1 MDANGGREKEGG
13 KTDEN
18 ISAKLNA
25 SVEYMNIEGGG
36 RQEENV
42 DQKNTLSFK
51 WDAITEMDE
60 HNRPI
65 HTFQVCNVME
75 PNQNNWLRSNWISRQ
90 AAQKIYVELRFTLR
104 DCNSIPWV
112 SGTCKETFNLF
123 YHEMDEAHSVKF
135 KPSQYTKIDTIAADE
150 SFTQMDLGDRILK
163 LNTEVREVG
172 PMTKKGFYLAF
183 QDIGACIALVSVRV
197 YYKKC
202 PFTLMNLAS
211 FPDTVPRVDSS
222 SLVEVRG
229 ACIDHAEERD
239 TPKLFCGAD
248 GDWLV
253 PLGRCVCSIGYEEID
268 GSCVVFDHQLSEGL
282 SQGERLP
289 QPAWSQFDPEPSDM
303 SFRSAKP
310 PSCTCSC
317 IAIKRAEVDLETCR
331 PGFYKAYAGII
342 KCSKCPPHSF
352 SYGEGASICRCEKGF
367 FRAEKDPSTMACT
380 RPPSPPR
387 NPMFNMNDTC
397 LMLEWSPPSDTGG
410 RRDLTYNVQCKRC
423 GPGPNQCQLCEDELR
438 FLPRPLGLTN
448 ATVTVTDFSSHANY
462 TFEIESLNGV
472 SDMSTFPRQVAIIT
486 VSTDQGEGL
495 NQRKQFG
502 RDGGKAFN
510 TIILQQPVTK
520 CFLLSLKTPTCN
532 WILDFLTER
541 PQSAYI
547 SSAAPQTIRLST
559 VDLSDSLRGTR
570 ALGTRAQSSAA
581 GGPNY
586 PMLWVF
592 EDVVRGNLVSS
603 CSGRR
608 RLEGKF
614 NLHYYLRPTRD
625 WIATW
630 PLPSDLQSERL
641 RDEKN
646 KMRGKKEMR
655 EEINKDSHHREG
667 GPSLVGAVKKDWA
680 SPNSIALSWQQ
691 PQETTLPITDYEV
704 KYYEKEQE
712 QLSYSSTHTRAPS
725 VIVSGLKPATWYIF
739 SVRTRT
745 AASDMASDQ
754 GQVLVIV
761 TAAVGGFTLLI
772 ILTLFL
778 LITGSVERNLHSIE
792 MQENMHLRINA
803 SNVVLLPETDES
815 FHSSGPE
822 TEREEELRND
832 CTEQANMYCSS
843 ARQARERREMPD
855 YVKSSKARRPT
866 CDAVATSEPHV
877 CTDTADLCPSAR
889 PQQDSSAFG
898 LDHSDLLVLCYLGE
912 RCQWYFKAKMTSEDK
927 RRTDYQNGLVPFPGI
942 KTYVDPDTY
951 EDPTQAV
958 HEFTKEIDPSRIRIE
973 RVIGAGRPVM
983 IVVEYMENGSLDSF
997 LRVILSIEEGYRLP
1011 APMGCPV
1018 ALHQLMLHCWQ
1029 KERNHR
1035 PKFVDIVSFLD
1046 KLIRN
1051 PSSLLPLVEDLQ
1063 SLPESPAEDMDYPM
1077 FISVGDWL
1085 DSIKMSQYKSNFMAA
1100 GFNTLDSV
1108 ARMSIEDVRRIGV
1121 ELIGHQRR
1129 IISSIQTL
1137 QFQLLHEQEKG
1148 FHLLS
1153 AIQYYAVTSASLWE
1167 MNHETTD
1174 FHRFLMSCR
1183 RITLQDY
1190 LPQAGDGQAASHLFT
1205 ARAVERWWSLCFI
1218 INIRFRGNL
1227 QTRLVLIE
1235 SGHL

>member
-1 MDANGGREKEGG
+1 MVLLDTTSVLGELGWKTYPING
-13 KTDEN
+13 
-18 ISAKLNA
+18 
-25 SVEYMNIEGGG
+25 
-36 RQEENV
+36 
-42 DQKNTLSFK
+42 

-123 YHEMDEAHSVKF
+123 YHEMDEAHGVKF

-268 GSCVVFDHQLSEGL
+268 GSCV
-282 SQGERLP
+282 
-289 QPAWSQFDPEPSDM
+289 A
-303 SFRSAKP
+303 
-310 PSCTCSC
+310 
-317 IAIKRAEVDLETCR
+317 CR
-331 PGFYKAYAGII
+331 PGFYKAYAGNI

-486 VSTDQGEGL
+486 VSTDQG
-495 NQRKQFG
+495 
-502 RDGGKAFN
+502 
-510 TIILQQPVTK
+510 
-520 CFLLSLKTPTCN
+520 
-532 WILDFLTER
+532 
-541 PQSAYI
+541 
-547 SSAAPQTIRLST
+547 
-559 VDLSDSLRGTR
+559 
-570 ALGTRAQSSAA
+570 
-581 GGPNY
+581 
-586 PMLWVF
+586 
-592 EDVVRGNLVSS
+592 
-603 CSGRR
+603 
-608 RLEGKF
+608 
-614 NLHYYLRPTRD
+614 
-625 WIATW
+625 
-630 PLPSDLQSERL
+630 
-641 RDEKN
+641 
-646 KMRGKKEMR
+646 
-655 EEINKDSHHREG
+655 

-691 PQETTLPITDYEV
+691 PEETILPIIDYEV

-745 AASDMASDQ
+745 AGGFSSYSPKYEYQTTGDSSDMASDQ

-778 LITGSVERNLHSIE
+778 LITG
-792 MQENMHLRINA
+792 
-803 SNVVLLPETDES
+803 
-815 FHSSGPE
+815 
-822 TEREEELRND
+822 
-832 CTEQANMYCSS
+832 
-843 ARQARERREMPD
+843 
-855 YVKSSKARRPT
+855 
-866 CDAVATSEPHV
+866 
-877 CTDTADLCPSAR
+877 
-889 PQQDSSAFG
+889 
-898 LDHSDLLVLCYLGE
+898 

-973 RVIGAGRPVM
+973 RVIGAGEFGEVCSGRLRTAGKKEIAVAIKTLKGGYVERQRRDFLREASIMGQFDHPNIIRLEGVVTKSRPVM

-997 LRVILSIEEGYRLP
+997 LRQHDGHFTVIQLVGMLRGIASGMKYLSDMGYVHRDLAARNILVNSNLVCKVSDFGLSRVLEDDPEAAYTTTGGKIPIRWTAPEAIAYRKFSSASDAWSYGIVMWEVMSYGERPYWEMSNQDVILSIEEGYRLP

-1108 ARMSIEDVRRIGV
+1108 ARMSIEDVRRTGV

-1148 FHLLS
+1148 FH
-1153 AIQYYAVTSASLWE
+1153 V
-1167 MNHETTD
+1167 
-1174 FHRFLMSCR
+1174 
-1183 RITLQDY
+1183 
-1190 LPQAGDGQAASHLFT
+1190 
-1205 ARAVERWWSLCFI
+1205 
-1218 INIRFRGNL
+1218 
-1227 QTRLVLIE
+1227 
-1235 SGHL
+1235 